1 MKKLLFIF
9 FLFLLASQPAFAQD
23 MEITA
28 EAENIEPKTISESH
42 YEKAEIL
49 AIHQV
54 QLEDESVLQELKVKI
69 LSGEFK
75 NQTVSLTN
83 TIENNPY
90 AMDLEQGDKIVLYVE
105 QMSDGTINHYVHD
118 YYRLGK
124 IIVIILIFFAL
135 LIIFGGF
142 QGLKTVISLL
152 LGILFILKFLLPGI
166 LKGTSPIFLTIIF
179 CSVITVITFLLI
191 SGWNKK
197 AASSI
202 LGTIFGLIVS
212 VILALIF
219 GKMTILTGFG
229 HEETRTLFAKF
240 PNLNFN
246 GLFYS
251 AIMIGAIGAVMDV
264 AMSISS
270 SINEIKKA
278 NPKLNSK
285 ELFKSG
291 VRIGKD
297 IIGTMSNTLIYAYV
311 GASLGLLLLFSSFGE
326 SYLKIFNFEFM
337 AEEIIRSIAGS
348 IGLIG
353 AIPLTAMFAAWFET
367 RSKKSKQ
374 LKFK

>member
-1 MKKLLFIF
+1 MKKVFFIF
-9 FLFLLASQPAFAQD
+9 LLFLLISQPALAQE
-23 MEITA
+23 MEISA
-28 EAENIEPKTISESH
+28 ETEKIEPATISESH
-42 YEKAEIL
+42 YEKAEVL
-49 AIHQV
+49 AIHQL
-54 QLEDESVLQELKVKI
+54 QLNDENTLQELKVKI
-69 LSGEFK
+69 LGGKFK
-75 NQTVSLTN
+75 DQTVSLTN

-90 AMDLEQGDKIVLYVE
+90 AMDLKQGDKIVLYVE
-105 QMSDGTINHYVHD
+105 EMTDGTVNHYVHD

-152 LGILFILKFLLPGI
+152 LGLLFILKFLLPGI
-166 LKGTSPIFLTIIF
+166 LKGTSPILLTIIF

-197 AASSI
+197 AASAI

-219 GKMTILTGFG
+219 GKMTTLTGFG

-278 NPKLNSK
+278 NPKLNST

-367 RSKKSKQ
+367 KSKKSKQ

>member
-1 MKKLLFIF
+1 
-9 FLFLLASQPAFAQD
+9 
-23 MEITA
+23 
-28 EAENIEPKTISESH
+28 
-42 YEKAEIL
+42 
-49 AIHQV
+49 
-54 QLEDESVLQELKVKI
+54 
-69 LSGEFK
+69 
-75 NQTVSLTN
+75 
-83 TIENNPY
+83 
-90 AMDLEQGDKIVLYVE
+90 
-105 QMSDGTINHYVHD
+105 
-118 YYRLGK
+118 
-124 IIVIILIFFAL
+124 
-135 LIIFGGF
+135 
-142 QGLKTVISLL
+142 
-152 LGILFILKFLLPGI
+152 
-166 LKGTSPIFLTIIF
+166 
-179 CSVITVITFLLI
+179 
-191 SGWNKK
+191 
-197 AASSI
+197 
-202 LGTIFGLIVS
+202 
-212 VILALIF
+212 
-219 GKMTILTGFG
+219 MTILTGFG